1 VPSDQLPRAGLA
13 EQKAHAARK
22 AVDEVRDGMI
32 VGLGTG
38 STAAFVIEEIGKRV
52 GAGLKITGVA
62 TSLATDALA
71 RTAGIAMRGFDD
83 VAAIDLAIDGID
95 AIDPQMRAVK
105 GRGGAMLRE
114 KIIAS
119 AAARMIAVADAS
131 KSVARLTNTLL
142 PVEVLPFARAFVG
155 LRLMGIGAPGLLRVT
170 SDGTP
175 WLTDQGNLVLDCD
188 ISGCSDLAGLGVALD
203 ATPGVLGHGL
213 FLDEVD
219 ALYVGLS
226 DGSVTRSERNSAE
239 Q

>member
-1 VPSDQLPRAGLA
+1 
-13 EQKAHAARK
+13 
-22 AVDEVRDGMI
+22 
-32 VGLGTG
+32 
-38 STAAFVIEEIGKRV
+38 
-52 GAGLKITGVA
+52 
-62 TSLATDALA
+62 
-71 RTAGIAMRGFDD
+71 
-83 VAAIDLAIDGID
+83 
-95 AIDPQMRAVK
+95 
-105 GRGGAMLRE
+105 
-114 KIIAS
+114 
-119 AAARMIAVADAS
+119 
-131 KSVARLTNTLL
+131 
-142 PVEVLPFARAFVG
+142 
-155 LRLMGIGAPGLLRVT
+155 MGIGAPGLLRVT